1 MMKKLIAICLIL
13 MLCVTSAYAAEW
25 PEGCSPA
32 KPNANQREVDLETE
46 IGYMIFFPN
55 TVSVINGGRKLFIY
69 LPREDVEAGSGKLH
83 VRTADQGEEW
93 SVACND
99 TEYVTVRPMY
109 EQEMLSM
116 KWGSGICFEITL
128 PTSLRLGTTYYIDM
142 DSGCIEAGGKITNR
156 ATKGDTQIG
165 WSFTTADTGVSAMSY
180 RRVKDN
186 GSYEAV
192 LNPTVGDEVRFDL
205 VMGGEVALAV
215 VSTESEPASV
225 SFEVTN
231 FTESSEVVGT
241 VTGEAPMWIVV
252 FLDADNNI
260 VTWVEF

>member
-13 MLCVTSAYAAEW
+13 MLCVASASAAEW

-32 KPNANQREVDLETE
+32 NPDGKQREVDLETKL
-46 IGYMIFFPN
+46 GYMIFYPN
-55 TVSVINGGRKLFIY
+55 AKVVVNGGRKLLIY
-69 LPREDVEAGSGKLH
+69 LPREDVVAGPGKLH
-83 VRTADQGEEW
+83 LRTEDQGEEW

-99 TEYVTVRPMY
+99 TEYVNVRPMY
-109 EQEMLSM
+109 EQEMVSM
-116 KWGSGICFEITL
+116 KWGSGVCFEISL

-142 DSGCIEAGGKITNR
+142 DSRCIEAGEKITNE

-165 WSFTTADTGVSAMSY
+165 WNFTTADTGVSAMSY
-180 RRVKDN
+180 RRPKAN
-186 GSYEAV
+186 GGYEAV

-205 VMGGEVALAV
+205 VMGDGVAMAV
-215 VSTESEPASV
+215 VSNESEPAGV
-225 SFEVTN
+225 SFEETN
-231 FTESSEVVGT
+231 FTESCEVIGT
-241 VTGEAPMWIVV
+241 VTGDDPMWIVV